1 MFSKSTPTVYLGLG
15 SQCAWPDQKRVGV
28 WRIPRLPHQVTKR
41 PAEKG
46 RSENA
51 VKVKKSERREKRLS
65 PFFLL
70 SSPLCLAM
78 CAIYRP
84 AEPVRGNLGLVIR
97 RRKGQRGRGIFDELR
112 FQVLPLFFLPP
123 LPGFFAHPWEKE
135 RARVGV
141 GVGGHHF

>member
-1 MFSKSTPTVYLGLG
+1 MFDPAKK
-15 SQCAWPDQKRVGV
+15 QVGV

-46 RSENA
+46 RRENA

-65 PFFLL
+65 PFLLL

-84 AEPVRGNLGLVIR
+84 AEPVRACDKAKEGPEEEEFLTSFVF
-97 RRKGQRGRGIFDELR
+97 KFS
-112 FQVLPLFFLPP
+112 LFFYLPCP
-123 LPGFFAHPWEKE
+123 DSSHTLGKKREL
-135 RARVGV
+135 G
-141 GVGGHHF
+141 